1 MKPRARLEPVHDI
14 AESAERSCA
23 ARLAGMEQRL
33 REAEQREQELRRYR
47 GEYQSAF
54 EARMQA
60 GAAVQSL
67 RDYQVFLARLTAAV
81 NAQQGLCMQ
90 LQQEC
95 ERERQLLLAA
105 IQRRQVL
112 GKVIA
117 KVHQEE
123 LRMKDRQLQR
133 EQDETASL
141 NRGRP

>member
-1 MKPRARLEPVHDI
+1 MKQRARLEPVHDI

-33 REAEQREQELRRYR
+33 REAQQREVELRRYR
-47 GEYQSAF
+47 AEYQGAL
-54 EARMQA
+54 ETRLLA
-60 GAAVQSL
+60 GATVQSL
-67 RDYQVFLARLTAAV
+67 RDYQVFLARLGAAV
-81 NAQQGLCMQ
+81 GAQQNQCTQ
-90 LQQEC
+90 IAQEC

-123 LRMKDRQLQR
+123 QRMQDRQQQRDQDEQASLQR
-133 EQDETASL
+133 VRT
-141 NRGRP
+141 